1 MAQIYE
7 VESVIENAKFIDNG
21 VLLDKFQNYPIVR
34 GLYDVKVIKTFIDK
48 RGNTINVV
56 KLIPHIHSKPECQC
70 SCGKI
75 NHNWIQKEYI
85 KNYSNTHCYKI
96 QVCSYC
102 NKTNPLMEDSHTF
115 EISKD
120 KPIKTC
126 IKCGTIVELPIRA
139 WEILT
144 GQNTVLENRVSQIEW
159 ELLQRYKKG
168 TDFWNTKINEY
179 FIDYMEY
186 ELAKKVLDSS
196 NYITIQNI
204 TGVLYHDTVLID
216 YLVTPNSD
224 IYMIEKKIVYLGR
237 DEDNRDLDDISIDT
251 ITLLDTTEGIPSNV
265 KLLQKYMQ
273 SSKTELLKVIRKYN
287 LQDKTNEYQRKWRL
301 TFKRKYGKLLED
313 LQESARLVKPYEVG
327 STLWKLLGNYESYI

>member
-1 MAQIYE
+1 M
-7 VESVIENAKFIDNG
+7 N
-21 VLLDKFQNYPIVR
+21 
-34 GLYDVKVIKTFIDK
+34 
-48 RGNTINVV
+48 
-56 KLIPHIHSKPECQC
+56 
-70 SCGKI
+70 
-75 NHNWIQKEYI
+75 
-85 KNYSNTHCYKI
+85 
-96 QVCSYC
+96 
-102 NKTNPLMEDSHTF
+102 MEDSHTF

-144 GQNTVLENRVSQIEW
+144 GQNTVLENRVSQLEW

-179 FIDYMEY
+179 FIYYMEY

-251 ITLLDTTEGIPSNV
+251 ITVLDTTEEIPSNV
-265 KLLQKYMQ
+265 KLLQKYM
-273 SSKTELLKVIRKYN
+273 
-287 LQDKTNEYQRKWRL
+287 
-301 TFKRKYGKLLED
+301 
-313 LQESARLVKPYEVG
+313 
-327 STLWKLLGNYESYI
+327 